1 MSGAIIM
8 KNQWRLVA
16 GIILIIIIVLFA
28 VFNVDTVPV
37 NFGFAVVDGPL
48 IIVILVSLLMG
59 SLITLLVATGSAT
72 KKNKEFK
79 QMRAEID
86 TKGKEIQKAVDATKA
101 GYEQQLADLR
111 AELTQKDS
119 KINSLEEELIKSS
132 QWATRISRAK
142 FDKNRAGNS
151 FGSHFKLKRQD

>member
-1 MSGAIIM
+1 MIIRVGYIKMSEAIIM

-28 VFNVDTVPV
+28 VFNVDAVPV

-79 QMRAEID
+79 QMRTEID
-86 TKGKEIQKAVDATKA
+86 TKGKEIQAAVDATKV
-101 GYEQQLADLR
+101 GYEQQIADLR
-111 AELTQKDS
+111 AELTQKDN
-119 KINSLEEELIKSS
+119 KIKSLEEELVK
-132 QWATRISRAK
+132 QFTV
-142 FDKNRAGNS
+142 GNPNQPS
-151 FGSHFKLKRQD
+151 V

>member
-1 MSGAIIM
+1 M

-28 VFNVDTVPV
+28 VFNVDSVPV

-79 QMRAEID
+79 QMRTEID
-86 TKGKEIQKAVDATKA
+86 TKGKEIQAAVDATKI

-111 AELTQKDS
+111 AELTQKEK
-119 KINSLEEELIKSS
+119 KIKSLEEELVK
-132 QWATRISRAK
+132 QFTV
-142 FDKNRAGNS
+142 GNPNQPS
-151 FGSHFKLKRQD
+151 V

>member
-28 VFNVDTVPV
+28 VFNVDSVPV
-37 NFGFAVVDGPL
+37 NFGFAVLDGPL

-79 QMRAEID
+79 QMRAEVD
-86 TKGKEIQKAVDATKA
+86 AKSKEIQTAVDTVKA
-101 GYEQQLADLR
+101 GYEQQLSDLR
-111 AELTQKDS
+111 MQLSQKDS
-119 KINSLEEELIKSS
+119 KINSLEEELIKKL
-132 QWATRISRAK
+132 TV
-142 FDKNRAGNS
+142 GNPDQPS
-151 FGSHFKLKRQD
+151 KI

>member
-1 MSGAIIM
+1 M

-28 VFNVDTVPV
+28 VFNVDSVPV

-86 TKGKEIQKAVDATKA
+86 TKGKEIQNAVDATKV

-111 AELTQKDS
+111 TELTQKDN
-119 KINSLEEELIKSS
+119 KINSLEEELIK
-132 QWATRISRAK
+132 K
-142 FDKNRAGNS
+142 FTG
-151 FGSHFKLKRQD
+151 GSPDQPSGI

>member
-1 MSGAIIM
+1 M

-28 VFNVDTVPV
+28 VFNVDSVPV
-37 NFGFAVVDGPL
+37 NFGFAVLDGPL

-79 QMRAEID
+79 QMRAEVD
-86 TKGKEIQKAVDATKA
+86 AKSKEIQTAVDTAKA
-101 GYEQQLADLR
+101 GYEQQLSDLR
-111 AELTQKDS
+111 MQLSQKDS
-119 KINSLEEELIKSS
+119 KINSLEEELIKKL
-132 QWATRISRAK
+132 TV
-142 FDKNRAGNS
+142 GNPDQPS
-151 FGSHFKLKRQD
+151 KIR

>member
-28 VFNVDTVPV
+28 VFNVDSVPV
-37 NFGFAVVDGPL
+37 NFGFAVLDGPL

-79 QMRAEID
+79 QMRAEIGA
-86 TKGKEIQKAVDATKA
+86 KSKEIQTAVDTAKA
-101 GYEQQLADLR
+101 GYEQQLSDLR
-111 AELTQKDS
+111 MQLSQKDS
-119 KINSLEEELIKSS
+119 KINSLEEELIKKL
-132 QWATRISRAK
+132 TV
-142 FDKNRAGNS
+142 GNPDQPS
-151 FGSHFKLKRQD
+151 KI

>member
-16 GIILIIIIVLFA
+16 GLILIIIIVLFA
-28 VFNVDTVPV
+28 VFNVDSVPV
-37 NFGFAVVDGPL
+37 NFGFVVLDGPL

-79 QMRAEID
+79 QMRAEVD
-86 TKGKEIQKAVDATKA
+86 AKSKEIQTAVDTAKA
-101 GYEQQLADLR
+101 GYEQQLSDLR
-111 AELTQKDS
+111 MQLSQKDS
-119 KINSLEEELIKSS
+119 KINSLEEELIKKL
-132 QWATRISRAK
+132 TV
-142 FDKNRAGNS
+142 GNPDQPS
-151 FGSHFKLKRQD
+151 KI

>member
-16 GIILIIIIVLFA
+16 GIILIIIIVLFS
-28 VFNVDTVPV
+28 VFNVDSVPV
-37 NFGFAVVDGPL
+37 NFGFVVLDGPL

-79 QMRAEID
+79 QMRAEVD
-86 TKGKEIQKAVDATKA
+86 AKSKEIQTAVDAAKA
-101 GYEQQLADLR
+101 GYEQQLSDLR
-111 AELTQKDS
+111 MQLSQKDS
-119 KINSLEEELIKSS
+119 KINSLEEELIKKL
-132 QWATRISRAK
+132 TV
-142 FDKNRAGNS
+142 GNPDQPS
-151 FGSHFKLKRQD
+151 KI

>member
-16 GIILIIIIVLFA
+16 GLILIIIIVLFA
-28 VFNVDTVPV
+28 VFNVDSVPV
-37 NFGFAVVDGPL
+37 NFGFAVLDGPL

-79 QMRAEID
+79 QMRAEVD
-86 TKGKEIQKAVDATKA
+86 AKSKEIQTAVDTAKA
-101 GYEQQLADLR
+101 GYEQQLSDLR
-111 AELTQKDS
+111 MQLSQKDS
-119 KINSLEEELIKSS
+119 KINSLEEELIKKL
-132 QWATRISRAK
+132 TV
-142 FDKNRAGNS
+142 GNPDQPS
-151 FGSHFKLKRQD
+151 KI

>member
-1 MSGAIIM
+1 MSGAIIV

-28 VFNVDTVPV
+28 VFNVDSVPV

-72 KKNKEFK
+72 KKNREFK

-86 TKGKEIQKAVDATKA
+86 AKGKEIQKAVDATKV

-111 AELTQKDS
+111 AQLTQKDS
-119 KINSLEEELIKSS
+119 KINSLEEELIK
-132 QWATRISRAK
+132 K
-142 FDKNRAGNS
+142 FTVDNPNQPSGV
-151 FGSHFKLKRQD
+151 

>member
-1 MSGAIIM
+1 M

-28 VFNVDTVPV
+28 VFNVDSVPV
-37 NFGFAVVDGPL
+37 NFGFAVLDGPL

-79 QMRAEID
+79 QMRAEVD
-86 TKGKEIQKAVDATKA
+86 AKSKEIQTAVDTAKA
-101 GYEQQLADLR
+101 GYEQQLSDLR
-111 AELTQKDS
+111 MQLSQKDS
-119 KINSLEEELIKSS
+119 KINSLEEELIKKL
-132 QWATRISRAK
+132 TV
-142 FDKNRAGNS
+142 GNPDQPT
-151 FGSHFKLKRQD
+151 KI

>member
-1 MSGAIIM
+1 M

-28 VFNVDTVPV
+28 VFNVDSVPV

-86 TKGKEIQKAVDATKA
+86 AKGKEIQKAVDATKG
-101 GYEQQLADLR
+101 GYEQQLTDLR
-111 AELTQKDS
+111 AQLTQKDS
-119 KINSLEEELIKSS
+119 KINSLEEELIK
-132 QWATRISRAK
+132 K
-142 FDKNRAGNS
+142 FTVGNPDQPS
-151 FGSHFKLKRQD
+151 KV

>member
-16 GIILIIIIVLFA
+16 SIILIIIIVLFA
-28 VFNVDTVPV
+28 VFNVDSVPV
-37 NFGFAVVDGPL
+37 NFGFVVLDGPL

-79 QMRAEID
+79 QMRAEVD
-86 TKGKEIQKAVDATKA
+86 AKSKEIQTAVDAAKA
-101 GYEQQLADLR
+101 GYEQQLSDLR
-111 AELTQKDS
+111 MQLSQKDS
-119 KINSLEEELIKSS
+119 KINSLEEELIKKL
-132 QWATRISRAK
+132 TV
-142 FDKNRAGNS
+142 GNPDQPS
-151 FGSHFKLKRQD
+151 KI

>member
-28 VFNVDTVPV
+28 VFNVDSVPV
-37 NFGFAVVDGPL
+37 NFGFVVLDGPL

-79 QMRAEID
+79 QMRAEVD
-86 TKGKEIQKAVDATKA
+86 AKSKEIQTAVDAAKA
-101 GYEQQLADLR
+101 GYEQQLSDLR
-111 AELTQKDS
+111 MQLSQKDS
-119 KINSLEEELIKSS
+119 KINSLEEELIKKL
-132 QWATRISRAK
+132 TI
-142 FDKNRAGNS
+142 GNPDQPS
-151 FGSHFKLKRQD
+151 KI

>member
-28 VFNVDTVPV
+28 VFNVDSVPV
-37 NFGFAVVDGPL
+37 NFGFAVLDGPL

-72 KKNKEFK
+72 KRNKEFK
-79 QMRAEID
+79 QMRAEVD
-86 TKGKEIQKAVDATKA
+86 AKSKEIQTAVDTAKA
-101 GYEQQLADLR
+101 GYEQQLSDLR
-111 AELTQKDS
+111 MQLSQKDS
-119 KINSLEEELIKSS
+119 KINSLEEELIKKL
-132 QWATRISRAK
+132 TV
-142 FDKNRAGNS
+142 GNPDQPS
-151 FGSHFKLKRQD
+151 KI

>member
-1 MSGAIIM
+1 MSGAIIV

-28 VFNVDTVPV
+28 VFNVDSVPV

-86 TKGKEIQKAVDATKA
+86 AKGKEIQKAVDATKV

-111 AELTQKDS
+111 TELTQKDN
-119 KINSLEEELIKSS
+119 KINSLEEELIKKFTGGSPDQPSS
-132 QWATRISRAK
+132 I
-142 FDKNRAGNS
+142 
-151 FGSHFKLKRQD
+151 

>member
-28 VFNVDTVPV
+28 VFNVDSVPV
-37 NFGFAVVDGPL
+37 NFGFAVLDGPL

-79 QMRAEID
+79 QMRAEVD
-86 TKGKEIQKAVDATKA
+86 AKSKEIQTAVDTAKA
-101 GYEQQLADLR
+101 GYEQQLSDLR
-111 AELTQKDS
+111 MQLSQKDS
-119 KINSLEEELIKSS
+119 KINSLEEELIKKL
-132 QWATRISRAK
+132 IV
-142 FDKNRAGNS
+142 GNPDQPS
-151 FGSHFKLKRQD
+151 KI

>member
-1 MSGAIIM
+1 MSGAISM

-28 VFNVDTVPV
+28 VFNVDSVPV

-86 TKGKEIQKAVDATKA
+86 AKGKEIQKAVDATKA
-101 GYEQQLADLR
+101 GYEQQLTDLR
-111 AELTQKDS
+111 AQLTQKDS
-119 KINSLEEELIKSS
+119 KINSLEEELIK
-132 QWATRISRAK
+132 K
-142 FDKNRAGNS
+142 FTVGNPDQPS
-151 FGSHFKLKRQD
+151 KV

>member
-1 MSGAIIM
+1 MSGAIIV

-28 VFNVDTVPV
+28 VFNVDSVPV

-86 TKGKEIQKAVDATKA
+86 TKGKEIQKAVDATKV

-111 AELTQKDS
+111 AQLTQKDS
-119 KINSLEEELIKSS
+119 KINSLEEELIK
-132 QWATRISRAK
+132 K
-142 FDKNRAGNS
+142 FTVGNPDQPS
-151 FGSHFKLKRQD
+151 KV

>member
-28 VFNVDTVPV
+28 VFNVDSVPV
-37 NFGFAVVDGPL
+37 NFGFAVLDGPL

-79 QMRAEID
+79 QMRAD
-86 TKGKEIQKAVDATKA
+86 VVAKSKEIQTAVDTAKA
-101 GYEQQLADLR
+101 GYEQQLSDLR
-111 AELTQKDS
+111 MQLSQKDS
-119 KINSLEEELIKSS
+119 KINSLEEELIKKL
-132 QWATRISRAK
+132 TV
-142 FDKNRAGNS
+142 GNPDQPS
-151 FGSHFKLKRQD
+151 KI

>member
-28 VFNVDTVPV
+28 VFNVDSVPV
-37 NFGFAVVDGPL
+37 NFGFAVLDGPL

-79 QMRAEID
+79 QMRAEVD
-86 TKGKEIQKAVDATKA
+86 AKSKEIQTAVDAAKA
-101 GYEQQLADLR
+101 GYEQQLSDLR
-111 AELTQKDS
+111 MQLSQKDS
-119 KINSLEEELIKSS
+119 KINSLEEELIKKL
-132 QWATRISRAK
+132 TV
-142 FDKNRAGNS
+142 GNPDQPS
-151 FGSHFKLKRQD
+151 KI

>member
-28 VFNVDTVPV
+28 VFNVDSVPV
-37 NFGFAVVDGPL
+37 NFGFAVLDGPL

-79 QMRAEID
+79 QMRAEVNA
-86 TKGKEIQKAVDATKA
+86 KSKEIQTAVDTVKA
-101 GYEQQLADLR
+101 GYEQQLSDLR
-111 AELTQKDS
+111 MQLSQKDS
-119 KINSLEEELIKSS
+119 KINSLEEELIKKL
-132 QWATRISRAK
+132 TV
-142 FDKNRAGNS
+142 GNPDQPS
-151 FGSHFKLKRQD
+151 KI

>member
-1 MSGAIIM
+1 M

-28 VFNVDTVPV
+28 VFNVDSVPV

-86 TKGKEIQKAVDATKA
+86 TKGKEIQKAVDAAKVA
-101 GYEQQLADLR
+101 YEQQIADLR
-111 AELTQKDS
+111 TELIQKDN
-119 KINSLEEELIKSS
+119 KINSLEEELIK
-132 QWATRISRAK
+132 K
-142 FDKNRAGNS
+142 FTG
-151 FGSHFKLKRQD
+151 GSPNQPSGV

>member
-16 GIILIIIIVLFA
+16 SIILIIIIVLFA
-28 VFNVDTVPV
+28 VFNVDSVPV
-37 NFGFAVVDGPL
+37 NFGFAVLDGPL

-79 QMRAEID
+79 QMRAEVD
-86 TKGKEIQKAVDATKA
+86 AKSKEIQTAVDTAKA
-101 GYEQQLADLR
+101 GYEQQLSDLR
-111 AELTQKDS
+111 MQLSQKDS
-119 KINSLEEELIKSS
+119 KINSLEEELIKKL
-132 QWATRISRAK
+132 TV
-142 FDKNRAGNS
+142 GNPDQPS
-151 FGSHFKLKRQD
+151 KI

>member
-1 MSGAIIM
+1 M

-28 VFNVDTVPV
+28 VFNVDAVPV

-79 QMRAEID
+79 QMRTEID
-86 TKGKEIQKAVDATKA
+86 TKGKEIQAAVDATKV
-101 GYEQQLADLR
+101 GYEQQIADLR
-111 AELTQKDS
+111 AELTQKDN
-119 KINSLEEELIKSS
+119 KIKSLEEELVK
-132 QWATRISRAK
+132 QFTV
-142 FDKNRAGNS
+142 GNPNQPS
-151 FGSHFKLKRQD
+151 V

>member
-1 MSGAIIM
+1 MSGAIVM

-28 VFNVDTVPV
+28 VFNVDSVPV

-79 QMRAEID
+79 QMRSEID
-86 TKGKEIQKAVDATKA
+86 TKGKEIQNAVDATKV

-111 AELTQKDS
+111 TELTQKDN
-119 KINSLEEELIKSS
+119 KINSLEEELIK
-132 QWATRISRAK
+132 K
-142 FDKNRAGNS
+142 FTG
-151 FGSHFKLKRQD
+151 GSPDQPSGV

>member
-28 VFNVDTVPV
+28 VFNVDSVPV
-37 NFGFAVVDGPL
+37 NFGFAVLDGPL

-79 QMRAEID
+79 QMRAEVD
-86 TKGKEIQKAVDATKA
+86 AKSKEIQTAVDTAKA
-101 GYEQQLADLR
+101 GYEQQLSDLR
-111 AELTQKDS
+111 MQLSQKDS
-119 KINSLEEELIKSS
+119 KINSL
-132 QWATRISRAK
+132 
-142 FDKNRAGNS
+142 
-151 FGSHFKLKRQD
+151 

>member
-28 VFNVDTVPV
+28 VFNVDSVPV
-37 NFGFAVVDGPL
+37 NFGFAVLDGPL

-79 QMRAEID
+79 QMRAEVD
-86 TKGKEIQKAVDATKA
+86 AKSKEIQTAVDTAKA
-101 GYEQQLADLR
+101 GYEQQLSNLR
-111 AELTQKDS
+111 MQLSQKDS
-119 KINSLEEELIKSS
+119 KINSLEEELIKKL
-132 QWATRISRAK
+132 TV
-142 FDKNRAGNS
+142 GNPDQPS
-151 FGSHFKLKRQD
+151 KI

>member
-1 MSGAIIM
+1 VGNIKMSGAIVM

-28 VFNVDTVPV
+28 VFNVDSVPV

-79 QMRAEID
+79 QMRAEIN
-86 TKGKEIQKAVDATKA
+86 TKGKEIQNAVDATKV
-101 GYEQQLADLR
+101 GYEQQIADLR
-111 AELTQKDS
+111 TELTQKDN
-119 KINSLEEELIKSS
+119 KINSLEEELIKKFTGGSPDQPSS
-132 QWATRISRAK
+132 V
-142 FDKNRAGNS
+142 
-151 FGSHFKLKRQD
+151 

>member
-1 MSGAIIM
+1 MSGAIIV

-28 VFNVDTVPV
+28 VFNVDSVPV

-79 QMRAEID
+79 QMRAEIN
-86 TKGKEIQKAVDATKA
+86 TKGKEIQNAVDATKV
-101 GYEQQLADLR
+101 GYEQQIADLR
-111 AELTQKDS
+111 TELTQKDN
-119 KINSLEEELIKSS
+119 KINSLEEELIKKFTGGSPDQPSS
-132 QWATRISRAK
+132 V
-142 FDKNRAGNS
+142 
-151 FGSHFKLKRQD
+151 

>member
-1 MSGAIIM
+1 MIIRVGNIKMSGAIIM

-28 VFNVDTVPV
+28 VFNVDSVPV
-37 NFGFAVVDGPL
+37 NFGFAVLDGPL

-79 QMRAEID
+79 QMRAEVD
-86 TKGKEIQKAVDATKA
+86 AKSKEIQTAVDTAKA
-101 GYEQQLADLR
+101 GYEQQLSDLR
-111 AELTQKDS
+111 MQLSQKDS
-119 KINSLEEELIKSS
+119 KINSLEEELIKKL
-132 QWATRISRAK
+132 TV
-142 FDKNRAGNS
+142 GNPDQPS
-151 FGSHFKLKRQD
+151 KI

>member
-28 VFNVDTVPV
+28 VFNVDSVPV
-37 NFGFAVVDGPL
+37 NFGFAVLDGPL

-79 QMRAEID
+79 QMRAEVD
-86 TKGKEIQKAVDATKA
+86 AKSKEIQTAVDTAKA
-101 GYEQQLADLR
+101 GYEQQLSDLR
-111 AELTQKDS
+111 MQLSQKDS
-119 KINSLEEELIKSS
+119 KINSLEEELIKKLSV
-132 QWATRISRAK
+132 
-142 FDKNRAGNS
+142 GNPDQPS
-151 FGSHFKLKRQD
+151 KI